1 MGFTGLARWQNAP
14 PEGLTLIHKNIVLNH
29 RGVLREKWYLTIK
42 SFRTNFSSIPG
53 IRVPSERLMW
63 SVTMKDNAFVILEDG
78 TAPTRFDVLQNF
90 GEDVMYE
97 TPHFRQT
104 HMTCN
109 PPGALE
115 ALLDQLQARW
125 VSTRGHS
132 QPSGAPQSLQD
143 SGPQLTIIGQVFAV
157 GTDWIVRAG
166 TVQLSGGAMKGM
178 LLEAEYLPLSAFPQ
192 TTDETSELLSNFI
205 TAMLPH
211 TADAKT
217 VAITISDSQW
227 EELFWD
233 HEDRKG
239 DEQTIKPPEDIYVS
253 GEDMQSEGRKED
265 WIGVERDRRAAY
277 LVMGGLRMEGLL

>member
-1 MGFTGLARWQNAP
+1 MVLDDKILPYKLQFDSWHTSAFGTVNVVGHNERYAR
-14 PEGLTLIHKNIVLNH
+14 
-29 RGVLREKWYLTIK
+29 
-42 SFRTNFSSIPG
+42 SFCLCRSRCT
-53 IRVPSERLMW
+53 
-63 SVTMKDNAFVILEDG
+63 TMLDNAFVILEDG

-178 LLEAEYLPLSAFPQ
+178 LLEECILPDIQSA
-192 TTDETSELLSNFI
+192 
-205 TAMLPH
+205 
-211 TADAKT
+211 AK
-217 VAITISDSQW
+217 I
-227 EELFWD
+227 
-233 HEDRKG
+233 
-239 DEQTIKPPEDIYVS
+239 
-253 GEDMQSEGRKED
+253 
-265 WIGVERDRRAAY
+265 
-277 LVMGGLRMEGLL
+277 